1 MMRSLL
7 RSIIRNATLT
17 GAESG
22 SLRLDPILMRAA
34 ELLPLEQVDVLNL
47 STGARFTTFVEAGE
61 EGSGDVDVHGIAR
74 VGDAVAVLSWGYLHE
89 GQTLAHRAKVVEVDR
104 KNRVVALLDR

>member
-17 GAESG
+17 RAESG

-34 ELLPLEQVDVLNL
+34 ELLPLEQVDVVNL
-47 STGARFTTFVEAGE
+47 ATGARFTTFVEAGE
-61 EGSGDVDVHGIAR
+61 EGSGEVNVHGAAR

-89 GQTLAHRAKVVEVDR
+89 GQTLAHKAKVVDVDAQ
-104 KNRVVALLDR
+104 NRVIALADR

>member
-17 GAESG
+17 RADSG

-34 ELLPLEQVDVLNL
+34 ELLPLEQVDVVNL
-47 STGARFTTFVEAGE
+47 ATGARFTTFVEAGE
-61 EGSGDVDVHGIAR
+61 EGSGEVNVHGAAR
-74 VGDAVAVLSWGYLHE
+74 VGDAIAVLCWGYLHE
-89 GQTLAHRAKVVEVDR
+89 GQTLAHKAKVVEVDE
-104 KNRVVALLDR
+104 KNSVVSLLES

>member
-17 GAESG
+17 RADSA

-34 ELLPLEQVDVLNL
+34 ELLPLEQVDVVNL
-47 STGARFTTFVEAGE
+47 ATGVRFTTFVEAGE
-61 EGSGDVDVHGIAR
+61 EGSGEVNVHGAAR
-74 VGDAVAVLSWGYLHE
+74 VGDAIAIVSWGYLHE
-89 GQTLAHRAKVVEVDR
+89 GQTLAHKAKAVEVDAR
-104 KNRVVALLDR
+104 NRVVSLRES